1 MLKRGKALSKRR
13 DNTVMR
19 LFYLRTIFRFM
30 VFIVILPAM
39 AKAYC
44 SLPQIKNIFPTT
56 KEVGDVIEQARY
68 DSGPYNSKDG
78 SITYSRTWRGGPGG
92 YRDLTI
98 RLYIYPK
105 PNLARLKVEK
115 YCKSLGSRKI
125 TLPYADIGC
134 TAKRRYN
141 FRRYYMLAE
150 KCAVI
155 VLWTDYPDRRLVDPQ
170 DYLLKPMVERIKK
183 LNCLCSTSQQ
193 NTSANR
199 TATYKVSASKK
210 GFLNDWDKREINIDT
225 TKRLI
230 VWGTVY
236 DNKGKELPSAIVTF
250 KILGKTF
257 TKKSDSN
264 GYFEFD
270 LTINP
275 KGNKTLKFNEDL
287 HLKKPLPHLT
297 AQVLSKTLAADGRIQ
312 NVKVRLTSDKGVVR
326 NKKLYISTDNMP
338 LLHNGRIVNYAKFSY
353 DSKYITT
360 DSNGVATFKVKSPK
374 LDVNLVNRSNDKALF
389 PIISRYTVYSLENG
403 KKEKVGF
410 IKLSFLSPKPHI
422 TKVLLPGGVEEQ
434 LWQSMPSR
442 VFIEDID
449 SNHFSILIRG
459 WGRFKSKGSSIR
471 YNTLIRQFDGK
482 EFDFYFSPRKIGFDL
497 NDQPQLWKDLLT
509 TNLNVLGS
517 IFIPLAQNGKLPLK
531 YPASDEFKSL
541 IDSYVIQFGTKDYVN
556 LIKQAHNSP
565 SLTNI
570 TDGAVGGALLG
581 DAINNLLSGK
591 NIPLGQ
597 TMQLEVLK
605 AVYANLTTIYKAY
618 AKYGKIARAYQD
630 IDFLPIIVII
640 TDSDG
645 YKDRYLRYIS
655 VKIWKEGE

>member
-1 MLKRGKALSKRR
+1 
-13 DNTVMR
+13 MR

-30 VFIVILPAM
+30 IFIVILPAI

-44 SLPQIKNIFPTT
+44 SLPQIKNILPTT

-68 DSGPYNSKDG
+68 DSGPCNNKDG
-78 SITYSRTWRGGPGG
+78 SIIYSRTWRGGPGG

-105 PNLARLKVEK
+105 PNLAKLKVEK

-125 TLPYADIGC
+125 ALPYADIGC

-141 FRRYYMLAE
+141 FRRYYLLAE

-155 VLWTDYPDRRLVDPQ
+155 ELWTDYPDRRLVDPQ
-170 DYLLKPMVERIKK
+170 DYLLKLMVKRIKK
-183 LNCLCSTSQQ
+183 LNCLCSNSKQ
-193 NTSANR
+193 NTVANH
-199 TATYKVSASKK
+199 TATYKISASKR
-210 GFLNDWDKREINIDT
+210 GFLNDWDKREISIDT

-236 DNKGKELPSAIVTF
+236 DNKGKELPSSIVTF

-257 TKKSDSN
+257 TEKSNSN

-287 HLKKPLPHLT
+287 HLKKPLSHIT
-297 AQVLSKTLAADGRIQ
+297 AQVLSKTLAANGRAQ
-312 NVKVRLTSDKGVVR
+312 TVRVKFISNKGIAR
-326 NKKLYISTDNMP
+326 NKRFYISTDNML
-338 LLHNGRIVNYAKFSY
+338 LLHNDRTVNYAKFSY

-374 LDVNLVNRSNDKALF
+374 LNVNLVNRSNDKVLF
-389 PIISRYTVYSLENG
+389 PITSRYTVYSLENG

-410 IKLSFLSPKPHI
+410 IKLSFLSPKPLI

-442 VFIEDID
+442 VFVSDID
-449 SNHFSILIRG
+449 SNHFKIVIRG
-459 WGRFKSKGSSIR
+459 WGRFRSKGSGTR
-471 YNTLIRQFDGK
+471 YNTLLRQFDGK
-482 EFDFYFSPRKIGFDL
+482 EFDFYFSPKKIGFDL
-497 NDQPQLWKDLLT
+497 NNQPQLWKELIK
-509 TNLNVLGS
+509 TNLKVLGS
-517 IFIPLAQNGKLPLK
+517 MFIPLAQNGKLPVK
-531 YPASDEFKSL
+531 FHASDEFKSL
-541 IDSYVIQFGTKDYVN
+541 VDSYVIQFGSKDYMN
-556 LIKQAHNSP
+556 LIKQVYDNP
-565 SLTNI
+565 SFANTS
-570 TDGAVGGALLG
+570 DGAVGGALLG
-581 DAINNLLSGK
+581 DAINNLVSGK

-597 TMQLEVLK
+597 TMQLEALK
-605 AVYANLTTIYKAY
+605 AVYANLMTIYQAY
-618 AKYGKIARAYQD
+618 DKYGKIARAYQD
-630 IDFLPIIVII
+630 IDFLPIIII
-640 TDSDG
+640 VTDNDG
-645 YKDRYLRYIS
+645 YRDRYLRYIS